1 MTGLFV
7 ALEGIDGAGKTT
19 AVQFTAA
26 ALRERGVSTVALD
39 RSDTRWASSYVAGHL
54 AGLRE
59 LIWGSPPQAPYL
71 ELGDEHWVHLQAA
84 WYRAFARCVV
94 TPWRGRGNVV
104 LADTWGYKFLA
115 KLRLRPA
122 GAVDFRRAWEVFTAI
137 DQPDLIVYLRA
148 DPAQAAA
155 RKPAM
160 SGSET
165 GHGEGDPDLSAA
177 AFTAYQRRLAGV
189 FDSFASQLGWPCVDT
204 RSHTQEETAAAIADL
219 IEQHLTRAGTPGALA
234 STGGPA
240 WRS

>member
-1 MTGLFV
+1 VTGLFV
-7 ALEGIDGAGKTT
+7 ALEGIDGAGKST
-19 AVQFTAA
+19 AVQLTAA

-39 RSDTRWASSYVAGHL
+39 RSDTRWASAYVASHL

-59 LIWGSPPQAPYL
+59 LIWGGPAQAPYL

-84 WYRAFARCVV
+84 WYRAFAQCVV

-115 KLRLRPA
+115 KLRLRPV
-122 GAVDFRRAWEVFTAI
+122 GAVDFQRAWEVFTAI
-137 DQPDLIVYLRA
+137 GQPELIVYLRA

-165 GHGEGDPDLSAA
+165 GQGEGGPDLSAA
-177 AFTAYQRRLAGV
+177 AFTAYQRRLAAVLDG
-189 FDSFASQLGWPCVDT
+189 FAGQLGWPRVDT
-204 RSHTQEETAAAIADL
+204 RSRAQEDTAAAIADI
-219 IEQHLTRAGTPGALA
+219 IEQHLAGQASSGALA
-234 STGGPA
+234 GTGGPA
-240 WRS
+240 WHS